1 MTELSEEQKRNLE
14 NDWGPAAA
22 HSDYKPGDLLR
33 YRADGSTWQGTIVWV
48 AAPSPSLIEGHTNIL
63 PLCYIVERE
72 GWEDSI
78 PDVVYSSDI
87 LQSTDEY
94 PTLVK
99 CKFCPGYHYRGQEQY
114 CDRNPNNPG

>member
-78 PDVVYSSDI
+78 PDVVYSGDI
-87 LQSTDEY
+87 I
-94 PTLVK
+94 VA
-99 CKFCPGYHYRGQEQY
+99 
-114 CDRNPNNPG
+114 